1 MPEGSCFCCFFMVCT
16 YEVPHM
22 EKWPVNMTHELFSNM
37 QGVNSKTS
45 KRSHFKLKLKGLT
58 FSCLYNHTCLLTFH
72 LLTSRG
78 ENTPI
83 FVQNT
88 TLVITQKISKGGLIS
103 ESLSLWLHLPK
114 KCAKSLFWALFSYR
128 KDTQDSICHIFYGD
142 WSQREEFSEIKP
154 PWTDY
159 YYQDYFFGFYVAEN
173 PSAKTSKKILC
184 IW

>member
-45 KRSHFKLKLKGLT
+45 KRSHFKLKPKGLT

-114 KCAKSLFWALFSYR
+114 NVPNHYFDLYFPIQK
-128 KDTQDSICHIFYGD
+128 IFRIV
-142 WSQREEFSEIKP
+142 SHFFMEI
-154 PWTDY
+154 
-159 YYQDYFFGFYVAEN
+159 GVN
-173 PSAKTSKKILC
+173 VKKNLRLSHLEQIVIFKINFLVFM
-184 IW
+184 

>member
-1 MPEGSCFCCFFMVCT
+1 MPHAQVEKSCVLKEKKTIQLILGHFSDSNPERARVNSFHSIHETFSCLKDLVSAAFLWSVHT

-45 KRSHFKLKLKGLT
+45 KRSHFKLKPKGLT

-83 FVQNT
+83 FVQNM

-103 ESLSLWLHLPK
+103 ESFSL
-114 KCAKSLFWALFSYR
+114 
-128 KDTQDSICHIFYGD
+128 
-142 WSQREEFSEIKP
+142 
-154 PWTDY
+154 
-159 YYQDYFFGFYVAEN
+159 
-173 PSAKTSKKILC
+173 
-184 IW
+184 

>member
-45 KRSHFKLKLKGLT
+45 KRSHFKLKPKGLT

-103 ESLSLWLHLPK
+103 ESLSLWLHLSKNVPNHYFELYF
-114 KCAKSLFWALFSYR
+114 SL
-128 KDTQDSICHIFYGD
+128 
-142 WSQREEFSEIKP
+142 E
-154 PWTDY
+154 
-159 YYQDYFFGFYVAEN
+159 
-173 PSAKTSKKILC
+173 KILRIVFVTFFMEIGVNVKIFLRLSHLEQFIILKLFFWFLC
-184 IW
+184 GWKPIS

>member
-45 KRSHFKLKLKGLT
+45 KRSHFKLKPKGLT
-58 FSCLYNHTCLLTFH
+58 FSCLLYNHTCLLTFH

-88 TLVITQKISKGGLIS
+88 TLVMTQKISKGGLIS

-114 KCAKSLFWALFSYR
+114 NVPNHYFDLYSTLEKIIRIVSHFFLWKLESKWKNFW
-128 KDTQDSICHIFYGD
+128 D
-142 WSQREEFSEIKP
+142 
-154 PWTDY
+154 
-159 YYQDYFFGFYVAEN
+159 
-173 PSAKTSKKILC
+173 
-184 IW
+184 